1 MRTTLNIDDDVL
13 QAAKDMARRQGVTVG
28 QIIPALAR
36 RSLIGAI
43 GDQPT
48 LIRNGVPVLPP
59 RGEIITLEWL
69 QGIMDSEAV

>member
-13 QAAKDMARRQGVTVG
+13 QAAKELARRQGVTIG
-28 QIIPALAR
+28 KLMSTLAR
-36 RSLIGAI
+36 RGPIKGF

-48 LIRNGVPVLPP
+48 LMRNGVPILPA
-59 RGEIITLEWL
+59 RVELMTLESL